1 MEDDLPVNYKVIDHS
16 MWEISTG
23 RIAGSA
29 QPGYYY
35 ISDVS
40 DKDILLGLKKDQSI
54 KASIADS
61 WITSELQEL
70 DNIDVNV
77 IYSLATSSYDR
88 DPEILKWIWQN
99 IYNREFITEI
109 DGVKIGVEDFHA
121 STFEQLDKI
130 SDDAIIRLK
139 QDKNIL
145 VTCGAGVGRTG
156 TALAAIYMKVNNKY
170 DAEDAITYIRSNYK
184 GAAIEGVAQKNALI
198 DFALNSKQQ
207 FIEKANTAN
216 ASREDID
223 KALRYSIELN
233 KDDAIKF
240 FDTESS
246 IKNIVSYSD
255 SKEYKNQVLLFL
267 LKYNKLND
275 AMHLIELGANINCQ
289 LNGKSLLNLAIENN
303 NMLLIENILEHPD
316 IDLNLVNLND
326 ITLNSMLI
334 KYLILHGIKLS
345 KFLRDSISNN
355 LIDECW
361 DESIKQE
368 NNIII
373 NNLLDYDSNLKQ
385 RKENSAN
392 FAYNNQY
399 WNAYI
404 GLILL
409 GFNDQEKNIHIVDAF
424 NKILERKS
432 IDDLIL
438 QGLDLTLLWNELD
451 ILKHINIEEI
461 LIEAIKNSKL
471 GIIINLLKI
480 DDNIIKIKIR
490 NTEIIDYAIKK
501 DQIDLAIAL
510 AEMGFDTIHYK
521 SNSQQKI
528 DNALCIAI
536 SFKDIIKTQELLENG
551 ANPNIIFGT
560 DKTSTPLLE
569 AIKFKNQ
576 VLVNILIKNKA
587 DVNYA
592 NKEGISPLIQAT
604 ISRYEHV
611 QKLIDNAANV
621 DATNPYTN
629 KSILMYAI
637 NEGDQ
642 GLIRILIQNKVQ
654 LNEMVADSFALM
666 EAVILKKLSIVKLL
680 VASGASIDQVNSR
693 GQSALIKAVLD
704 PSKISNK
711 IIKALMD
718 NGANPNIADKNGDTA
733 ISIAKDLNRDDRLK
747 LML

>member
-1 MEDDLPVNYKVIDHS
+1 MENNLPVNYKVIDHS
-16 MWEISTG
+16 MWEVSTG

-35 ISDVS
+35 ISDIS
-40 DKDILLGLKKDQSI
+40 DKEILLGLKKEHVI
-54 KASIADS
+54 KTPTPDN
-61 WITSELQEL
+61 WIISELQGL

-121 STFEQLDKI
+121 STFEQLDRI
-130 SDDAIIRLK
+130 SDDAMTRLK

-145 VTCGAGVGRTG
+145 ITCGAGVGRTG
-156 TALAAIYMKVNNKY
+156 TALAAIYMKVNDKY
-170 DAEDAITYIRSNYK
+170 DAEEAITYIRSNYK

-207 FIEKANTAN
+207 FIEKANKPN
-216 ASREDID
+216 ASREEIG
-223 KALRYSIELN
+223 KALKYSIELN

-240 FDTESS
+240 FDNESN
-246 IKNIVSYSD
+246 IHNIVNYSN

-267 LKYNKLND
+267 LKYNKLHE
-275 AMHLIELGANINCQ
+275 ALYLIELGANINCQ
-289 LNGKSLLNLAIENN
+289 LNGKSLLNLAIENED
-303 NMLLIENILEHPD
+303 MLLIENILKHPN
-316 IDLNLVNLND
+316 IDLNLVNLNNYV
-326 ITLNSMLI
+326 LNDKVI
-334 KYLILHGIKLS
+334 KYLILHSIKLS
-345 KFLRDSISNN
+345 KFSIDSISNN

-361 DESIKQE
+361 DESINQE
-368 NNIII
+368 NNIVIK
-373 NNLLDYDSNLKQ
+373 NLLDYDYNLKQ
-385 RKENSAN
+385 RKENAAD
-392 FAYNNQY
+392 FAYKNQH

-409 GFNDQEKNIHIVDAF
+409 GFSDQEKNIHIADAF
-424 NKILERKS
+424 NKILEKKS

-438 QGLDLTLLWNELD
+438 QELDLTLLWDKLD
-451 ILKHINIEEI
+451 ILKHINLEEI
-461 LIEAIKNSKL
+461 IIEAINKSRL
-471 GIIINLLKI
+471 LIFTNLLKI
-480 DDNIIKIKIR
+480 DNNITKVKIE

-501 DQIDLAIAL
+501 NRIDLAIAL
-510 AEMGFDTIHYK
+510 AEMGFDTTNYK
-521 SNSQQKI
+521 SNSQQNI
-528 DNALCIAI
+528 DNALCVAI
-536 SFKDIIKTQELLENG
+536 SFKNIIKTQELLENG
-551 ANPNIIFGT
+551 ANPNIIFGA
-560 DKTSTPLLE
+560 DETSTPLLE
-569 AIKFKNQ
+569 AIKFNNQ
-576 VLVNILIKNKA
+576 VLANILIKNKA

-592 NKEGISPLIQAT
+592 NKEGISPLIQVA

-611 QKLIDNAANV
+611 QQLIDNGANV
-621 DATNPYTN
+621 DAINPYNN

-654 LNEMVADSFALM
+654 LNKIVLDSFALM

-680 VASGASIDQVNSR
+680 ATSGANIDQVNSQ

-733 ISIAKDLNRDDRLK
+733 ISIAKNLNRDDRLK